1 VNVAVWL
8 SAPSLA
14 LFVAAEFDRLDKAKS
29 GELDVKVLTP
39 SNLSVSRFVGKW
51 WLYQPNLQIHSPC
64 YFGTESFCA
73 AALPSMDSAA
83 SKTTMVAT
91 IKRPFVRLS
100 MMDSLAY
107 LG

>member
-39 SNLSVSRFVGKW
+39 SNLSVSRFVGK
-51 WLYQPNLQIHSPC
+51 
-64 YFGTESFCA
+64 
-73 AALPSMDSAA
+73 
-83 SKTTMVAT
+83 
-91 IKRPFVRLS
+91 
-100 MMDSLAY
+100 
-107 LG
+107 